1 MSKDEKQMKIIAD
14 THCHTIAS
22 THAYSS
28 LEEMV
33 RAAENK
39 NLYAIAITDHGK
51 LMPGAP
57 GQWYFENL
65 RVIPDIINGVR
76 VLHGI
81 EANVCDYDGNL
92 DIEDTSIATLN
103 WVIASMHEI
112 TLDPICDVDACT
124 AAWLNVA
131 KNPYV
136 DVIGHSGVDVFKF
149 DYEKVIPEFGHYG
162 KLVEINNNS
171 FRIRQG
177 AIENCKKIAETCK
190 KYGVSIIINSD
201 AHFSSQVGV
210 FDNAI
215 SLLKEI
221 DFPEDLIVNAD
232 INRFKNYLKVRQVR
246 IQ

>member
-1 MSKDEKQMKIIAD
+1 MKIIAD
-14 THCHTIAS
+14 THCHTTAS

-33 RAAENK
+33 KAAQKK
-39 NLYAIAITDHGK
+39 NLYAIAITDHGR

-65 RVIPDIINGVR
+65 RIIPKKIDGVR
-76 VLHGI
+76 VIKGI

-92 DIEDTSIATLN
+92 DVEDSSLGYLE

-112 TLDPICDVDACT
+112 TLEPICDIDACT

-136 DVIGHSGVDVFKF
+136 DVIGHSGVKAFKF
-149 DYEKVIPEFGHYG
+149 DYEKVIPEFGRYG

-171 FRIRQG
+171 FIIRKSG
-177 AIENCKKIAETCK
+177 IENCKKIAQICK
-190 KYGVSIIINSD
+190 KHGVRIVVNSD
-201 AHFSSQVGV
+201 AHFSSQVGI

-221 DFPEDLIVNAD
+221 DFPEDLVVNSD
-232 INRFKNYLKVRQVR
+232 IDRFKSYLKSRPKTAL
-246 IQ
+246 IHNKN